1 VHLNHRLG
9 VIATLRGDV
18 EEARRRAEECL
29 ARARAGGF
37 RLLQAE
43 ALGNLAW
50 VAEQEGDFEE
60 AFDLTLQDLAI
71 SREIGFTWFVA
82 RDLIELAD
90 YSLRLGRIE
99 DAESYAAEALELGE
113 RMDDRLLILLS
124 LTLLAHVSRMR
135 GDIERAGRWLG
146 AVQQEA
152 AEAAL
157 GRGRDHLDQ
166 LLARAI
172 DEPDAAL
179 HAAVEVGQRLSIAQA
194 IEEARTV
201 HSG

>member
-9 VIATLRGDV
+9 VIAALHDDV

-29 ARARAGGF
+29 SRARAGGF

-50 VAEQEGDFEE
+50 VAEQVGDFEE

-82 RDLIELAD
+82 KDLIELAD
-90 YSLRLGRIE
+90 FSLRLGRIE

-113 RMDDRLLILLS
+113 RMDDRLLVLQS

-135 GDIERAGRWLG
+135 RDIERAGRWL
-146 AVQQEA
+146 AVQEEA

-157 GRGRDHLDQ
+157 GRGRDYLDQ

-194 IEEARTV
+194 TEEARTV